1 MFTRGELSLIQ
12 TILCDAHHKSKIDMT
27 RIQKDGIPLLER
39 RIDSINNCI
48 TKITNLAINYD
59 QDTAID
65 VTTATSNCK
74 TYAYPKS

>member
-12 TILCDAHHKSKIDMT
+12 AILLDARHKSKADMD
-27 RIQKDGIPLLER
+27 RIQEDDIPLLNR
-39 RIDSINNCI
+39 RIDAIDNCI
-48 TKITNLAINYD
+48 TKVTNLAINYD